1 MWEVEFN
8 CSNMLKEGNVLVGT
22 FLTISFDFF
31 TLMQVATLWSLHTI
45 TALWS
50 LLTTESTTRVISYIG
65 LDTNTRSSVLAP
77 RVGC

>member
-8 CSNMLKEGNVLVGT
+8 CSNMLKEGSVLVLT

-31 TLMQVATLWSLHTI
+31 TLIAGCNSLHTI

-50 LLTTESTTRVISYIG
+50 LLTTESTTRATSYIG
-65 LDTNTRSSVLAP
+65 LDTNTMI
-77 RVGC
+77 